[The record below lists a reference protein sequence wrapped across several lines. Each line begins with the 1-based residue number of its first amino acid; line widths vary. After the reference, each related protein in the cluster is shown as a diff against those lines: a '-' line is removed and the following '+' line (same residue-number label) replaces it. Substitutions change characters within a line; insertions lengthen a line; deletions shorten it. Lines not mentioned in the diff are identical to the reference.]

1 VALGR
6 AIVVNHALIANDTAL
21 AHEVV
26 TSVAASADIK
36 ITPEVRAI
44 LACIGLRVLRDVLRD
59 EAGREVG
66 RHKAAPEMDASLAV
80 ICLSTTAPLVPR
92 STR

>member
-1 VALGR
+1 
-6 AIVVNHALIANDTAL
+6 VNHALIANDTAL

-44 LACIGLRVLRDVLRD
+44 LACIGLRVLRD
-59 EAGREVG
+59 EAAREVG